1 MATPIKET
9 APKIIRIPS
18 PEEVKR
24 KYSEA
29 ELEIITK
36 ITSMISGESFHYLDR
51 DTTSPEDVR
60 VRMKEIISTLATLVT
75 DIRLKKKPE
84 SELFDY
90 QDLHFEDSDHAWL
103 SELHPGL
110 NINGW
115 RVFMAEMSPLKFGQN
130 VERPLA
136 KFHSTFKS
144 GK

>member
-1 MATPIKET
+1 MATLTKET

-24 KYSEA
+24 NYSGA
-29 ELEIITK
+29 EQEIITN
-36 ITSMISGESFHYLDR
+36 ITSLISGEPFHFLDT
-51 DTTSPEDVR
+51 DTSLPEDIR
-60 VRMKEIISTLATLVT
+60 LRKKEIRSALTTLVT

-110 NINGW
+110 NVNGW
-115 RVFMAEMSPLKFGQN
+115 RVFMAEMNPLKFGQN
-130 VERPLA
+130 IERPMA